1 MQTPDLEFDEASH
14 TYRHQGRLIPSV
26 TEILR
31 PLTDFSGADPVKLE
45 AGRRRGTAVHRVIE
59 LDNRGELDE
68 ESVDGEYLPRL
79 NQWRLFIRESGFV
92 VTGSEQ
98 RVHHRSFGYAGTV
111 DVIGLWQ
118 NTTWVLDVKTGRI
131 PKSAGPQ
138 LAAYQ
143 MALEPKPRR
152 RLCVQISDNS
162 YQLQECKG
170 LSDFALFQSCL
181 NIWRFKNAA

>member
-1 MQTPDLEFDEASH
+1 VSAVELEFEEATH
-14 TYRHQGRLIPSV
+14 TYRYRGRIVPSV

-31 PLTDFSGADPVKLE
+31 PLSDFSGADPVKLE

-92 VTGSEQ
+92 VTACEQ

-111 DVIGLWQ
+111 DVVGEWQ
-118 NTTWVLDVKTGRI
+118 GTSWVVDIKTGRI

-152 RLCVQISDNS
+152 RLCVQVSDHR
-162 YQLQECKG
+162 YELQECKS